1 MESFSLK
8 EILPAGK
15 GASLIAKK
23 STSLFAK
30 KDT

>member
-8 EILPAGK
+8 EILLAGK
-15 GASLIAKK
+15 SASLIAKK

>member
-8 EILPAGK
+8 EILLAGK
-15 GASLIAKK
+15 GASLFAKK